1 MALLLDVGEGS
12 AIESTTL
19 TLPAFVLQSAT
30 EVVTISICKEHLFGI
45 IGISLTPEEPGRAI
59 VSAVEPGTSASMPF
73 STDASV
79 ALIQMYDELLEING
93 VAVESA
99 VHAVTL
105 IRSAPAGELVIR
117 KRQCPESAQRAA
129 LFVQAMWRT
138 YWSRREGYFLNL
150 DELALQ
156 QITATLNVREIANL
170 SRCCRQLRSLCACIM
185 DSRARACI
193 ALSCEPGMYGAWDV
207 VAAAAEYVGGWGA
220 LLAGRQLPLLL
231 GPSRG
236 GAHGGAHDGA
246 RDGALQ
252 GLLGPSRGGMPPA
265 QQPSQFRRGQRV
277 EIVGLNGPADLH
289 GKCGSL
295 LDWAPD
301 MGHWGVKM
309 DVKVGWDEELGSHVK
324 AGECVRVKPQNL
336 VPGPPPASDACLV
349 MWDMVVQG
357 KEVAWSG
364 VMPLAYELGSCYYQ
378 PWRAPGLAFA
388 FPTVDVEACTI
399 SPLGT
404 DLPGMP
410 PASAYRDPHLTAWDL
425 HLSPP
430 GAPGL
435 PDGPPCVMSATIAE
449 LAQGTMGNLSHRI
462 SLLAPG
468 SGEILIAQSPPV
480 GSKLY
485 ACFQACAEFERVIKN
500 LGLFTD
506 TTHEEK
512 VSQDLSKKV
521 RERMGLAKTS
531 APINPL
537 DRSLA
542 STPHVQCRR
551 SQTAQGELLDGTF
564 DLRLIT
570 FTSEQRHTWWG
581 CEFETSARLHIPT
594 ETVRFFI
601 RFLMEDAAWQG
612 VLAPRPKPNA

>member
-1 MALLLDVGEGS
+1 
-12 AIESTTL
+12 
-19 TLPAFVLQSAT
+19 
-30 EVVTISICKEHLFGI
+30 
-45 IGISLTPEEPGRAI
+45 
-59 VSAVEPGTSASMPF
+59 
-73 STDASV
+73 
-79 ALIQMYDELLEING
+79 MYDELLEING
-93 VAVESA
+93 VAV
-99 VHAVTL
+99 HAVTP

-117 KRQCPESAQRAA
+117 KRQCLESAQRAA
-129 LFVQAMWRT
+129 LVVQAMWRT
-138 YWSRREGYFLNL
+138 YWSRRRGYFLNL

-156 QITATLNVREIANL
+156 QISATLNAREIANL
-170 SRCCRQLRSLCACIM
+170 SRCCHQLRSLCACM
-185 DSRARACI
+185 ASRARSCI
-193 ALSCEPGMYGAWDV
+193 ALSCEPGMYGTWDV

-220 LLAGRQLPLLL
+220 LLAGRQLLL

-236 GAHGGAHDGA
+236 GAQGGAHGGA

-252 GLLGPSRGGMPPA
+252 GLLGGSRGGLPPA

-277 EIVGLNGPADLH
+277 EIAGLNGRADLN

-295 LDWAPD
+295 LDWAAD
-301 MGHWGVKM
+301 TGRWGVKM
-309 DVKVGWDEELGSHVK
+309 DVKVGWDEEFGSRVR

-336 VPGPPPASDACLV
+336 VPGPPPASEACLI

-388 FPTVDVEACTI
+388 FPTADVEACTI
-399 SPLGT
+399 SPYGT
-404 DLPGMP
+404 GLPGMP

-425 HLSPP
+425 HLNPP
-430 GAPGL
+430 GVPCLPG
-435 PDGPPCVMSATIAE
+435 GPPCVMSATIAE
-449 LAQGTMGNLSHRI
+449 LAQGAMGNLSHRI

-485 ACFQACAEFERVIKN
+485 ACFQACAEFDRVIKN

-570 FTSEQRHTWWG
+570 FTSEQRHAWWG

-612 VLAPRPKPNA
+612 VLAPRPKPKA